1 MERVQR
7 VLAGVVDAPRPSSVR
22 RLQEGRGQPDGVAPA
37 PDGSLPEPNSQVE
50 ALTHG
55 FGQDRHGEARTQWG
69 SQQAGTVQ
77 HAGATAMMGGRRPGL
92 E

>member
-1 MERVQR
+1 MQPLYR
-7 VLAGVVDAPRPSSVR
+7 VLAGLVDAPRPSSVR
-22 RLQEGRGQPDGVAPA
+22 RLHEGRGQPDGMAPA

-55 FGQDRHGEARTQWG
+55 LGQDRHGEAQTQWG
-69 SQQAGTVQ
+69 SQQAGTVR